1 MVAAWALCSMAAVA
15 ATAEESVLNRLVGRP
30 SRATREMMIGSV
42 DVDVPI
48 GTWKRGQSDALPGG
62 D

>member
-1 MVAAWALCSMAAVA
+1 
-15 ATAEESVLNRLVGRP
+15 
-30 SRATREMMIGSV
+30 MMIGYV

-48 GTWKRGQSDALPGG
+48 GTWKRGQSDELPGG